1 MKTTLAILLFP
12 FLATALQAQAPA
24 QRPWQEITVPPVSQ
38 AAANFKAPP
47 REYGAILP
55 FASWN
60 GADPAVVRAN
70 IVRDFDRLSANGLFI
85 VNLSPGRRAPGE
97 PAYLSPGHMDQVKF
111 TVAEAAK
118 RNMRLWIQDESDYP
132 SGFAGGIISE
142 RYPQLGMQALLADIT
157 VRVYPGETL
166 ELPVPATTIAIW
178 ATETEE
184 NGAIK
189 QVVPVPVPANGQL
202 KWITPAEGTTP
213 NEPRYNWQ
221 VTILRHAYL
230 SSNTRNFNRADGTR
244 AKDGLYSLID
254 YLDPKAT
261 DAFLH
266 ITHDTYY
273 GAVGDQFG
281 KTILG
286 FFGDEPEYQYT
297 PWSPTLQE
305 QFKAQ
310 KGYDVTPYMSQ
321 WFDRQPTRQS
331 ERAAADYTDVWS
343 GIFRSSFFGEQANW
357 AKAHNVEYLV
367 HIGHEETMLAVAHQ
381 AADFFR
387 GYRYVQVPGID
398 NLNKLVPGAVHQADG
413 TWSVNNNFPKLAS
426 SAAHLFG
433 RPQVWSEE
441 GGGTGVD
448 GKYQINYQL
457 VRGINAL
464 QIRVP
469 GLRGGGGDGAAGQAS
484 GPVPPDSP
492 ETAWYTNRAGYLMAI
507 GRPAAQVGL
516 YHPVNSIWLGG
527 DAATEADRSTTKLGW
542 QLFEHQVDWDYFDEQ
557 SLSSV
562 ATIENGGFT
571 NLSGQTYKAIVLPSM
586 TVITRTGLAR
596 LQEFARA
603 GGKVIFVGKTPSL
616 ILDKT
621 YLDMKEKPDL
631 SFATLVEPSG
641 DITPAV
647 IAALPKPDVKLD
659 AEFLRLTY
667 THRKFTDGDM
677 YFFFNESDKAETR
690 TATIAGRGTAQDWD
704 LATGEIHPMTGAVAE
719 GDSVRVPLV
728 LGPYEAKVIVVGP
741 LAKGIAAA
749 AEPSFV
755 SGEPVA
761 DLSGDWKVNLNGKQ
775 LTTPIKPWEELG
787 PASFAGPVTYSMQ
800 FTAAAA
806 PKGKHVYLEIAD
818 VHDYAHVTL
827 NGKEVGARSFQ
838 PYRWDVTGALKKG
851 ANDLKI
857 EVYAN
862 VAQARP
868 AAAPPAAAGGGGRGG
883 PAAPATSGLLG
894 PVRLVAY

>member
-492 ETAWYTNRAGYLMAI
+492 ETAWYTNRGGYLMAI